1 MATCPRCGA
10 FLGEGHQCRN
20 PWRRRLRLGVSI
32 AMAIGLG
39 GSVSVF
45 LLFRVTG
52 NPTKAT
58 VAVVA
63 ILGVVAGE
71 AVRQAIPRN

>member
-1 MATCPRCGA
+1 
-10 FLGEGHQCRN
+10 LV
-20 PWRRRLRLGVSI
+20 VSI

-39 GSVSVF
+39 GSVSVA

-52 NPTKAT
+52 NPTKAS